1 MSSSS
6 SDKELEEQLAEA
18 GRKLL
23 LEPQAPVDE
32 LLPLLDRVETCLSRV
47 EQSPSKSMQKA
58 LSPSQKALV
67 ANRLFRHSD
76 VDVKVAVASCIS
88 EITRISAPEAPYD
101 DDQMKEV
108 FQLIVSSFQNLSDKS
123 SRSYVKR
130 ASILETVAKVR
141 SCVVMLD
148 LECDTL
154 ILEMFEHFLK
164 EIREYHP
171 ENVFASMETIM
182 TLVIEESEDISPE
195 LLSPVLASVKKDNE
209 DVLPIAK
216 KLGEKVLE
224 KCAVKLR
231 PYLAQALKSSGV
243 VLDDY
248 SKVIASICQDT
259 NGGVEQTD
267 IQDMEKERLAEEP
280 STQDVPAPGESS
292 KTVVNNGST
301 QLGKDDSMVDPVS
314 LKKEEDGKE
323 SASKT
328 ADASSNGDLDK
339 LDNEKAQKEES
350 KPEQATKRRG
360 RRTNISSKSVKSSNI
375 SRVDDKDAENVK
387 DAEKEPGND
396 APSLPLEDL
405 KCEAKLPSQSEK
417 EGASEPSTD
426 KVADDESKDDVPKDD
441 ESKDDVPKD
450 DESNV
455 SALPTLTKEIPDDSQ
470 PQEAGS
476 PKDKED
482 SAEEVKP
489 SSVDISKKESAETA
503 GLLVETDTKGVDDSA
518 DDMSSKERTITIEET
533 SKETSKEDDA
543 TSGSD
548 VKMLKQSEKKV
559 NASTSG
565 GEGTSR
571 KKPEDRRKLAKSRL
585 ASEKNVKKSAGKY
598 DKKGTPSSPK
608 VVKRP
613 VKDEKYL
620 GETSKDNFKR
630 KRSSG
635 KEEDSEAKTN
645 GEDLVG
651 SKIKVWW
658 PLDKQ
663 YYEGV
668 IEAFDNVQK
677 KHKVL
682 YEDGDVEILNLE
694 AEKWKLVEGD
704 SGDKGQAADRDSSDA
719 SPEMPLKKKAKV
731 KPGLASAKK
740 VKIDMSPKKSGGASS
755 GKSKASAATTSGHK
769 SRDGRKTD
777 GNVEKDRTPKSSGK
791 ATLKTSGKSKDT
803 ELMTLK
809 TGKSKA
815 NDASARSVS
824 TKSDREI
831 QKSDKSMRADKSTS
845 KGKGPRSLGKANTS
859 SFGKLK
865 LGSAKPKEDESE
877 DEDSEETPEVPLS
890 KKARLLESSKALSES
905 LKSQGGKSSTG
916 KKRRKGA

>member
-1 MSSSS
+1 MSSS

-23 LEPQAPVDE
+23 EQPSAVDE
-32 LLPLLDRVETCLSRV
+32 LLALLDQVETCLSRV

-58 LSPSQKALV
+58 LCPSQKALV

-148 LECDTL
+148 LECDNL

-259 NGGVEQTD
+259 NGAVEQTD
-267 IQDMEKERLAEEP
+267 IHDMAKEMLAEEP
-280 STQDVPAPGESS
+280 STQDVPAPAESP
-292 KTVVNNGST
+292 KAVVNNGPT
-301 QLGKDDSMVDPVS
+301 PLDKDDSLADPVS
-314 LKKEEDGKE
+314 LKKEGDGKE
-323 SASKT
+323 TASKT
-328 ADASSNGDLDK
+328 TDASSNGDLDK
-339 LDNEKAQKEES
+339 LDNEKVQKEES
-350 KPEQATKRRG
+350 KPEKATKRRG
-360 RRTNISSKSVKSSNI
+360 RRTNVSSKSAKPSKI
-375 SRVDDKDAENVK
+375 SEVDDKDAENVK
-387 DAEKEPGND
+387 EAEKEPDND
-396 APSLPLEDL
+396 APNLPHEDL
-405 KCEAKLPSQSEK
+405 KSEATEK
-417 EGASEPSTD
+417 EGASEPSKD
-426 KVADDESKDDVPKDD
+426 KAADEESKDD
-441 ESKDDVPKD
+441 ESKDE
-450 DESNV
+450 ESNV
-455 SALPTLTKEIPDDSQ
+455 SALPTLAKELPDESQ

-489 SSVDISKKESAETA
+489 SSVDISQKESAGTA
-503 GLLVETDTKGVDDSA
+503 GLEVETETKRVDDSA
-518 DDMSSKERTITIEET
+518 DDMSSKERTITMEET
-533 SKETSKEDDA
+533 SKDDDA

-559 NASTSG
+559 NASTSS
-565 GEGTSR
+565 GEGISK
-571 KKPEDRRKLAKSRL
+571 KKPEDGRKYGKGRL
-585 ASEKNVKKSAGKY
+585 ASEKNVKKSAGRY
-598 DKKGTPSSPK
+598 DKKGTPSSSK
-608 VVKRP
+608 VVKKP
-613 VKDEKYL
+613 VRDEKYQ
-620 GETSKDNFKR
+620 GETTKDNFKR

-635 KEEDSEAKTN
+635 KEEDSDAKSY

-668 IEAFDNVQK
+668 IDAFDSVQK

-694 AEKWKLVEGD
+694 AEKWKLVEG
-704 SGDKGQAADRDSSDA
+704 GYKGQAADRDSSDD
-719 SPEMPLKKKAKV
+719 SPEMPLEKKAKV

-740 VKIDMSPKKSGGASS
+740 GKMDMSSKKSGGASS
-755 GKSKASAATTSGHK
+755 SKSKAPATTTTGHK

-777 GNVEKDRTPKSSGK
+777 GNEKDRTPKSTGK

-809 TGKSKA
+809 TGKLKA
-815 NDASARSVS
+815 SDSSARSVS
-824 TKSDREI
+824 AKSDREI
-831 QKSDKSMRADKSTS
+831 QKGDKSMRADKSIS

-859 SFGKLK
+859 SSGKLK
-865 LGSAKPKEDESE
+865 LGSPKPKEDEIE

-890 KKARLLESSKALSES
+890 KKARLSESSKAH
-905 LKSQGGKSSTG
+905 GGKSSTG
-916 KKRRKGA
+916 KKRRRGA

>member
-6 SDKELEEQLAEA
+6 SDRELEEQLAEA
-18 GRKLL
+18 GRIL
-23 LEPQAPVDE
+23 LEPPPAVDE
-32 LLPLLDRVETCLSRV
+32 LLPLLDRVETYLSRV

-58 LSPSQKALV
+58 LSSSQKALV
-67 ANRLFRHSD
+67 EDGLFRHAD
-76 VDVKVAVASCIS
+76 VDVRVAVASCIS

-148 LECDTL
+148 LECDNL

-164 EIREYHP
+164 EIREHHP
-171 ENVFASMETIM
+171 ENVFTSMETIM

-248 SKVIASICQDT
+248 SKVIASICQDSNGAAEET
-259 NGGVEQTD
+259 NVHD
-267 IQDMEKERLAEEP
+267 DMEKERLAEEP
-280 STQDVPAPGESS
+280 SNQDVPAPGESP

-301 QLGKDDSMVDPVS
+301 QLDKDDSSVDPVS
-314 LKKEEDGKE
+314 LNKEEENKE
-323 SASKT
+323 SAPKT
-328 ADASSNGDLDK
+328 TDASSNGDLDQ
-339 LDNEKAQKEES
+339 LDNKKAQKEES
-350 KPEQATKRRG
+350 KPEPAKKKRG
-360 RRTNISSKSVKSSNI
+360 RRTNMSSRSAKPSNI
-375 SRVDDKDAENVK
+375 ARVDDKDAEIVK
-387 DAEKEPGND
+387 DTEKEPGND
-396 APSLPLEDL
+396 APSLPDEDL
-405 KCEAKLPSQSEK
+405 KCEAKIPSQSEK
-417 EGASEPSTD
+417 EGVSEPSTD
-426 KVADDESKDDVPKDD
+426 KAADDESKDDESKHD
-441 ESKDDVPKD
+441 ESKH
-450 DESNV
+450 DESKV
-455 SALPTLTKEIPDDSQ
+455 SALPPLTEEIPDKSQ

-489 SSVDISKKESAETA
+489 SSVDISKKESAGTA
-503 GLLVETDTKGVDDSA
+503 GLQVETDTKRVDDST
-518 DDMSSKERTITIEET
+518 DDVSSKERTITVEEM
-533 SKETSKEDDA
+533 SKEDDA

-548 VKMLKQSEKKV
+548 VKMLKQPEKKV
-559 NASTSG
+559 NASTSS
-565 GEGTSR
+565 GEGISR
-571 KKPEDRRKLAKSRL
+571 KKPEDRRKNTKSRL
-585 ASEKNVKKSAGKY
+585 ASEKNVKKSTGKPE
-598 DKKGTPSSPK
+598 KKGTPSSPK
-608 VVKRP
+608 GVKKP

-635 KEEDSEAKTN
+635 KEEVSQDSDAKN
-645 GEDLVG
+645 YGADLIG
-651 SKIKVWW
+651 LKIKVWW

-668 IEAFDNVQK
+668 VKAFDSVRK
-677 KHKVL
+677 KHKVI
-682 YEDGDVEILNLE
+682 YEDGDMETLNLE
-694 AEKWKLVEGD
+694 EEKWKFVEGD
-704 SGDKGQAADRDSSDA
+704 FGDKGQVADRDSSDA
-719 SPEMPLKKKAKV
+719 SPEMPLKKKAKL

-740 VKIDMSPKKSGGASS
+740 VKMDMPSKKSGGVSS
-755 GKSKASAATTSGHK
+755 GKSKAPAATTSGHK
-769 SRDGRKTD
+769 SREGRKTD
-777 GNVEKDRTPKSSGK
+777 GNFEKDRTPKSTGK
-791 ATLKTSGKSKDT
+791 VTLKTSGKAKET

-815 NDASARSVS
+815 NDSSARSVP

-831 QKSDKSMRADKSTS
+831 QKGDKSMRADKSTS
-845 KGKGPRSLGKANTS
+845 KGKGPRSFGKANTS
-859 SFGKLK
+859 SSGKLK
-865 LGSAKPKEDESE
+865 LGSPKPKEDEIE
-877 DEDSEETPEVPLS
+877 DDDSEETPEVPLS
-890 KKARLLESSKALSES
+890 KKARLSESSKA
-905 LKSQGGKSSTG
+905 QGGKSSTG

>member
-1 MSSSS
+1 MSSS

-18 GRKLL
+18 GKKLL
-23 LEPQAPVDE
+23 EQPSAVDE
-32 LLPLLDRVETCLSRV
+32 LLALLDQVETCLSRV

-58 LSPSQKALV
+58 LCPSQKALV

-148 LECDTL
+148 LECDNL

-231 PYLAQALKSSGV
+231 PYLDQALKSSGV
-243 VLDDY
+243 VLGDY

-259 NGGVEQTD
+259 NGAVEQTD
-267 IQDMEKERLAEEP
+267 IHVMEKEMSAEEP
-280 STQDVPAPGESS
+280 STQDIPVPAESP

-301 QLGKDDSMVDPVS
+301 QLDKDDSLADPVS

-328 ADASSNGDLDK
+328 TDASSNGDLDK

-350 KPEQATKRRG
+350 KPEKATKRRG
-360 RRTNISSKSVKSSNI
+360 RRTNMSSKSVKPSKI
-375 SRVDDKDAENVK
+375 SGVDDKDAENVK
-387 DAEKEPGND
+387 DTEKEPGDD
-396 APSLPLEDL
+396 APSLPHEDL
-405 KCEAKLPSQSEK
+405 KSEAKIPSQTEK
-417 EGASEPSTD
+417 EGASEPSKD
-426 KVADDESKDDVPKDD
+426 KAADEESKDD
-441 ESKDDVPKD
+441 ESKDE
-450 DESNV
+450 ESNV
-455 SALPTLTKEIPDDSQ
+455 SALPTLTKEIPDESQ

-476 PKDKED
+476 PNDKED

-489 SSVDISKKESAETA
+489 SSVDISRKESAGTA
-503 GLLVETDTKGVDDSA
+503 GLEVETDMKRVDDSA
-518 DDMSSKERTITIEET
+518 DDMSSKERTITVEET
-533 SKETSKEDDA
+533 SKDDDA

-548 VKMLKQSEKKV
+548 VKMLKQPEKKV
-559 NASTSG
+559 NASTSS

-571 KKPEDRRKLAKSRL
+571 KKPEDRRKYGKGRL
-585 ASEKNVKKSAGKY
+585 ASEKIAKKSAGRY
-598 DKKGTPSSPK
+598 DKKGTPSSSK
-608 VVKRP
+608 VVKKP
-613 VKDEKYL
+613 VKDEKHQ
-620 GETSKDNFKR
+620 GETTKDNFKR

-635 KEEDSEAKTN
+635 KEEDSDAKSY

-668 IEAFDNVQK
+668 IEAFDSVQK
-677 KHKVL
+677 RHKVL

-704 SGDKGQAADRDSSDA
+704 SGDKGQAADHDSSDA
-719 SPEMPLKKKAKV
+719 SPEMYISLSFS
-731 KPGLASAKK
+731 L
-740 VKIDMSPKKSGGASS
+740 
-755 GKSKASAATTSGHK
+755 TSYL
-769 SRDGRKTD
+769 
-777 GNVEKDRTPKSSGK
+777 VE
-791 ATLKTSGKSKDT
+791 
-803 ELMTLK
+803 
-809 TGKSKA
+809 
-815 NDASARSVS
+815 
-824 TKSDREI
+824 I
-831 QKSDKSMRADKSTS
+831 
-845 KGKGPRSLGKANTS
+845 
-859 SFGKLK
+859 
-865 LGSAKPKEDESE
+865 
-877 DEDSEETPEVPLS
+877 
-890 KKARLLESSKALSES
+890 
-905 LKSQGGKSSTG
+905 
-916 KKRRKGA
+916 